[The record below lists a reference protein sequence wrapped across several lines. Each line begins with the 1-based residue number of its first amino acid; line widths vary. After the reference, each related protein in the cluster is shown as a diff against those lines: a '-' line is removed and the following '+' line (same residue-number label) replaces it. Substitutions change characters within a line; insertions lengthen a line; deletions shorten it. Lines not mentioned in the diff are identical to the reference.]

1 MSERRQAWRRYAESA
16 TVSAHGPHGPVGAGT
31 AGPAPAHPL
40 TGWGLIAVRRRLDRL
55 LDRRAQRRSNKA
67 AEARPA
73 PRPWRD
79 LRLAPLAA
87 ALWAGAA
94 WAESGPSMG
103 LSAGATA
110 LVAAAVGLGGLGGVT
125 GWWVLARTTRRRHS
139 RRRLDRGGR
148 RGRPA
153 RAGQRTINGRLGAL
167 FLSGVLSVAWG
178 AGFSASSARL
188 AHDAAGPVAE
198 LIAEGGATVAV
209 VEVLAEPHRQRPSG
223 RESQEARFAANARLL
238 EGTRAGLRFSASV
251 RIIVTGGEALSR
263 LRVGDIVQAPVR
275 VRAAAPGEEAFVTL
289 AGPPRAVGVSESA
302 SGPARAREG
311 LRQLAGRLPADAA
324 GLVPALA
331 TGDRSRL
338 DPQLEE
344 DMRTA
349 GLGHLTAVSG
359 ANFAIVL
366 GCATLGLRLA
376 RCPRW
381 AVVAGC
387 AVTLVAFVA
396 VVGPEPS
403 VLRAAAMGSVGLVAL
418 ATGRP
423 GPGCSALSLAVVV
436 ILLADPALSLSLGF
450 LLSVLATLG
459 IVLIAPRLAAALCAH
474 LPDWLSLAIAVPL
487 SAQLLCG
494 PVLVLV
500 QPQLQTWSLAANIV
514 AAPLVPLITI
524 ASTLALAAAS
534 VAPPVASM
542 GIAVAGPP
550 AELLALVAHM
560 TAALPSAR
568 LEWPEGPLG
577 VVAMGFVSALNGAA
591 VLASGD
597 PRVRRGATA
606 LADRALRLAAGRP
619 REKVDG

>member
-1 MSERRQAWRRYAESA
+1 MSERRQAWRWYADSA
-16 TVSAHGPHGPVGAGT
+16 TASARDPHRPVGEGSS
-31 AGPAPAHPL
+31 GPAPAHAL
-40 TGWGLIAVRRRLDRL
+40 AGRGLIAVRRRLDRL

-110 LVAAAVGLGGLGGVT
+110 LVAAAVGLGGLGGAT
-125 GWWVLARTTRRRHS
+125 GWWVFARTTRRHPRP
-139 RRRLDRGGR
+139 RLDRGGS
-148 RGRPA
+148 RGGRA
-153 RAGQRTINGRLGAL
+153 RAGKRAINGTLGAL
-167 FLSGVLSVAWG
+167 LLSGALSLAWG
-178 AGFSASSARL
+178 SGFSASSARL

-198 LIAEGGATVAV
+198 LIDEGGATVAV
-209 VEVLAEPHRQRPSG
+209 VEVLAEPHRLRPSG
-223 RESQEARFAANARLL
+223 RDSQEARFAANARLL

-263 LRVGDIVQAPVR
+263 LGVGEIVRAPVR
-275 VRAAAPGEEAFVTL
+275 VRAAAPGEAPFVTL
-289 AGPPRAVGVSESA
+289 AGPPRPVGVSGSA
-302 SGPARAREG
+302 SGAARARDA

-403 VLRAAAMGSVGLVAL
+403 VLRAAAMGSVGLLAL
-418 ATGRP
+418 AMGRP

-459 IVLIAPRLAAALCAH
+459 IILIAPRLAAALCAH
-474 LPDWLSLAIAVPL
+474 LPDWLSLAVAVPL

-500 QPQLQTWSLAANIV
+500 QPQFQTWSLAANIV
-514 AAPLVPLITI
+514 TAPLVPLITI
-524 ASTLALAAAS
+524 ASTLALAAACL
-534 VAPPVASM
+534 APPVASLA
-542 GIAVAGPP
+542 IAVAGPP

-560 TAALPSAR
+560 AAALPSAR

-591 VLASGD
+591 VLATGD